1 MNKITVLF
9 PGGFKPLTGAHLEL
23 ATRYAQDPQVERVVM
38 LIGPKERDGITRDK
52 TMEMFRLLNENPKI
66 EMQPTEFN
74 SPIMAAY
81 EYLFALPADN
91 TDTFAMAASA
101 KGDDYV
107 RAKDF
112 VPNVDKYATIG
123 DKKGR
128 KIPAGI
134 NATELSINVDPLA
147 YTDGTPISAT
157 VVRQSLA
164 DNNYEAFRA
173 SYPQYEEAYV
183 KNAWQILKG
192 IQESAVFSKE
202 WWTTQLAEDVDDV
215 VEAVM
220 NQSERNRHNQ
230 KIAKLQKFLDAN
242 PGKSF
247 VYDFDQFE
255 PTVFGAKMLTTEA
268 YEKRYEIERDDL
280 ARLEPI
286 IDSFFR
292 HYKIDV
298 DFQGKYTHFL
308 DRLNDPRNEAPIHI
322 EDLANF
328 FEDLADEYGD
338 EIASQISTNQKTGV
352 GSDFKFD
359 VPIHMPFKLQYNTGT
374 KMIELIPRT
383 VKKQRKAW
391 QKNDPNDV
399 EYRIES
405 SSPKGNT
412 RIKCKKCPH
421 SWPAKTGG
429 SDLYV
434 CHECG
439 HDNNPA
445 LTESVTC
452 EICKTSM
459 KQITPNHLKHKHQLT
474 IAEYKKQFPDANMI
488 SESLRV
494 SLSENNPMN
503 DPRSIDKIKQTKQEK
518 YGNPSFNNIKKQ
530 QQTLMETYGVSNPAA
545 LPHNI
550 ERAKKQLDDIRARA
564 YETGRYLDPA
574 DKPEYIRYRDNVRK
588 LSERTI
594 KRYKTQIKDIEKRG
608 RKFHLDHK
616 YSIFEGF
623 TNNIDVDILAH
634 ICNLEIL
641 PSTINETKNI
651 KSSIT
656 LIELIQSIKEH
667 DRRELLVCGGAA
679 GHMAHPW
686 DDHGLTFNDM
696 REIVARGL
704 SGQLDLEAPVSEKTD
719 GQNIQ
724 ITWKNGELGF
734 ARNKGTIINPMT
746 APQLIADFERKYQ
759 ETVQKSGEESAQG
772 YKLVVEAYRECAND
786 LTEAMRKINPD
797 QLNSI
802 FKDGRVFANME
813 IIYPATKNVIA
824 YDKAHLQFHNLVE
837 YDDTANK
844 VETDLTGGRMMQQII
859 EDANAHMQNTFSF
872 IPPQRIKLGRVY
884 DFEDQQAAFMNE
896 ITQLQTR
903 YGLKDTDLIS
913 DYHKM
918 WWSDIILTKA
928 KQVGYEIP
936 ENILTPLIYRWAF
949 NDKSSNIAALKKQI
963 TNPEFLAW
971 VDAFDKKDFKVYQKQ
986 NLEPFESIFLRLGVV
1001 VLQNATN
1008 YLAANPSRA
1017 VQDIKTEMAQ
1027 LIKDLQVKNDP
1038 TVMAKLEHELRR
1050 IQRLGG
1056 FEAIVPSEG
1065 IVFVYDGNTYK
1076 MTGAFAPVN
1085 QILGTL
1091 KFAR

>member
-9 PGGFKPLTGAHLEL
+9 PGGFKPLTGAHLDL
-23 ATRYAQDPQVERVVM
+23 ANRYAQDTNVDRVIM

-52 TMEMFRLLNENPKI
+52 TEDIFGLLNQNPKI
-66 EMQPTEFN
+66 QMQPTEFN

-81 EYLFALPADN
+81 EYLFALPEDS
-91 TDTFAMAASA
+91 DGTFAMAASA

-128 KIPAGI
+128 KIPSGI
-134 NATELSINVDPLA
+134 NAVELSINVDPLA
-147 YTDGTPISAT
+147 YSDGTPVSAT
-157 VVRQSLA
+157 VVRQSLV

-173 SYPQYEEAYV
+173 SYPQYEDAYV

-192 IQESAVFSKE
+192 VQEAAPLTTE
-202 WWTTQLAEDVDDV
+202 WWTSQLKGDVDEV
-215 VEAVM
+215 IEAVM
-220 NQSERNRHNQ
+220 NTSERNRHNQ
-230 KIAKLQKFLDAN
+230 KIKKLQKYLDAN

-268 YEKRYEIERDDL
+268 YEKRYEITRDDL

-338 EIASQISTNQKTGV
+338 KIAAQLNNHQSTGV

-359 VPIHMPFKLQYNTGT
+359 VPIHMPFQLQWNSGT
-374 KMIELIPRT
+374 KMIELVPRT

-405 SSPKGNT
+405 
-412 RIKCKKCPH
+412 
-421 SWPAKTGG
+421 
-429 SDLYV
+429 
-434 CHECG
+434 
-439 HDNNPA
+439 
-445 LTESVTC
+445 VT
-452 EICKTSM
+452 
-459 KQITPNHLKHKHQLT
+459 
-474 IAEYKKQFPDANMI
+474 
-488 SESLRV
+488 
-494 SLSENNPMN
+494 
-503 DPRSIDKIKQTKQEK
+503 
-518 YGNPSFNNIKKQ
+518 
-530 QQTLMETYGVSNPAA
+530 
-545 LPHNI
+545 
-550 ERAKKQLDDIRARA
+550 
-564 YETGRYLDPA
+564 
-574 DKPEYIRYRDNVRK
+574 
-588 LSERTI
+588 
-594 KRYKTQIKDIEKRG
+594 
-608 RKFHLDHK
+608 
-616 YSIFEGF
+616 
-623 TNNIDVDILAH
+623 TNN
-634 ICNLEIL
+634 
-641 PSTINETKNI
+641 
-651 KSSIT
+651 T
-656 LIELIQSIKEH
+656 LITE
-667 DRRELLVCGGAA
+667 GGAA

-696 REIVARGL
+696 REIVGRGL
-704 SGQLDLEAPVSEKTD
+704 SGRLDIEAPVSEKTD

-759 ETVQKSGEESAQG
+759 EAVQKSGEESAQG

-786 LTEAMRKINPD
+786 LTEAMRKINQE

-837 YDDTANK
+837 YDDKANK
-844 VETDLTGGRMMQQII
+844 VETDMTGGRMMQQII
-859 EDANAHMQNTFSF
+859 QDANAHMQNTFSF

-896 ITQLQTR
+896 IDQLQRR
-903 YGLKDTDLIS
+903 YNLKDTNLLS

-918 WWSDIILTKA
+918 WWKDIIQTKA
-928 KQVGYEIP
+928 QQLGYEIP
-936 ENILTPLIYRWAF
+936 ENILTALIYRWAF
-949 NDKSSNIAALKKQI
+949 NYKSSNIAALKKQI

-971 VDAFDKKDFKVYQKQ
+971 VDAFDKKDFKAYQKQ

-1008 YLAANPSRA
+1008 YLAANPSKT
-1017 VQDIKTEMAQ
+1017 VQEIKREMAE
-1027 LIKDLQVKNDP
+1027 LIKELQNHPDP
-1038 TVMAKLEHELRR
+1038 AIISKLEHELRR
-1050 IQRLGG
+1050 IQKLGG